1 MAVNKNQKLKLN
13 IIDMNNDGYGI
24 AKVDGEVVFVPYTLP
39 GEEVEATIINTKNK
53 FAIAKADRIISPSAH
68 RVEGKCPYFGK
79 CGGCS
84 LQHLSYEK
92 QLEFKTKL
100 VKDTL
105 KKFGNINVDVLPCVA
120 SPQWRYRNKNALPAN
135 GSLGMYR
142 KNSHNVIEIEDCL
155 IAQKWFPTLLKVVK
169 DFIKKY
175 DISLYDEEKKSGLIK
190 HLVARSLNNQ
200 ILITLVINGESLPH
214 SDMLIKDLSR
224 CFKNFGLN
232 LNINTLNSNVIFSN
246 KWKYIYGLKELPD
259 CSNGIE
265 YSISSASFM
274 QINDSIKSSI
284 YDKILSLIDNNDTVI
299 DAYSGAGLLSAMIS
313 RKAKSCYGIEIILQ
327 ATANADKLARKNN
340 LSNLTNINGDCAV
353 ELPKLIQDLKDETTV
368 VLDPPRKGC
377 DKRVIDAISGSK
389 PSKIIYLS
397 CSPDTLARDL
407 KNLLATTK
415 YNIQFVQPYDMFPN
429 TPHVETLV
437 YLIKE

>member
-53 FAIAKADRIISPSAH
+53 FAIAKADRIISASAH
-68 RVEGKCPYFGK
+68 RVEAKCPYFGK

-105 KKFGNINVDVLPCVA
+105 KKFGNIDADVLPCVA

-190 HLVARSLNNQ
+190 HLVTRSLNNQ
-200 ILITLVINGESLPH
+200 ILITIVINGESLPH

-265 YSISSASFM
+265 YSISNASFM

-313 RKAKSCYGIEIILQ
+313 KKAKSCYGIEVIPQ
-327 ATANADKLARKNN
+327 TTANANELARKNN

-389 PSKIIYLS
+389 PNKIIYLS

-407 KNLLATTK
+407 KNLLTTTK

-429 TPHVETLV
+429 TPHVETLA